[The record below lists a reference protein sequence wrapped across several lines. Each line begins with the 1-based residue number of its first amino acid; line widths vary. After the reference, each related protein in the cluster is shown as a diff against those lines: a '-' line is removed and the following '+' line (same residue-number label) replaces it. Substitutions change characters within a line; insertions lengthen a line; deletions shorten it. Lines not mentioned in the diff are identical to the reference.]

1 MFEIDLNSFIFK
13 SKNGADFYIIKQIFY
28 DKDKV
33 FKKYKTRTSVL
44 YHGSSYNSDL
54 VDFEVFNIK
63 PVHFEHGLFENPNLK
78 NGFELFIA
86 ENEEEFNNYRKQENG
101 E

>member
-1 MFEIDLNSFIFK
+1 MFEIDLDSFIFN
-13 SKNGADFYIIKQIFY
+13 SKNSADFYIIKRIFY
-28 DKDKV
+28 DKV

-44 YHGSSYNSDL
+44 YSESSYFSDL
-54 VDFEVFNIK
+54 VDLEVFNIR
-63 PVHFEHGLFENPNLK
+63 PVHFEHGLLIDPNLK

-86 ENEEEFNNYRKQENG
+86 ENEEEFNNYCKQENG

>member
-13 SKNGADFYIIKQIFY
+13 TLGQAGFYIIKRIFY
-28 DKDKV
+28 DKE
-33 FKKYKTRTSVL
+33 FRLYRLRTSVL
-44 YHGSSYNSDL
+44 YHGSGFAGDL
-54 VDFEVFNIK
+54 NDFEVFNIR

-86 ENEEEFNNYRKQENG
+86 ENEKEFNNYCKQENG

>member
-13 SKNGADFYIIKQIFY
+13 TLKQASFYIIKRIFY
-28 DKDKV
+28 DKE
-33 FKKYKTRTSVL
+33 FRLYRLRTSVL
-44 YHGSSYNSDL
+44 YHGSGFSADL
-54 VDFEVFNIK
+54 NDFEVFNIR
-63 PVHFEHGLFENPNLK
+63 PVHFEHGLFEDPNLK

-86 ENEEEFNNYRKQENG
+86 ENEKEFNNYCKQENG